1 MKKIVIAGGGSS
13 GWMTAAALSKHLPN
27 AEITLIESKNI
38 GIIGVG
44 ESTLPRIN
52 HYLNLIGVKDE
63 EWMHKCDAIYK
74 LAIKYSNFL
83 HEGSYYYDVLRE
95 FSRPSFNNAG
105 DKVEIMDFLILN
117 NIDPEIKLT
126 EFSRFFDDTYDMV
139 TDNKYTDSNEVF
151 DWNPKWDK
159 AYHLDAYKFGLAL
172 KESVAQPNGV
182 IHIEDDI
189 VGSGES
195 DDGIEY
201 LQTKNNGKF
210 YADLFIDCTG
220 FKGLLIGE
228 KLGVKFDKF
237 ENFMN
242 DRAWAA
248 NIPYEDKDRELQSYT
263 NCTTLENGWL
273 WNIPIWSRIGTGY
286 VYSSK
291 FVDDETAL
299 KQYKDGLRKTYGKRA
314 DEIEAR
320 PIKFN
325 SGVRE
330 KPWHKNVVSIGL
342 SCGFLEP
349 LNSTGLMM
357 THDNVIRLVTLL
369 SMKNFEINQID
380 KDIFNKN
387 CREQIL
393 SMKDFILTRYALA
406 RRNDTPYWKH
416 VTQNLHYD
424 NGDSVVFSDFGKII
438 RDYYYDENNPQY
450 NNFNQK
456 VLTGMNY
463 NPVPKIITEIG
474 VRTGQI
480 NMNRLNEIKSWWLNR
495 KFALK
500 NYTNS
505 LPTQNEYLKNRIY
518 NEKHL

>member
-1 MKKIVIAGGGSS
+1 
-13 GWMTAAALSKHLPN
+13 
-27 AEITLIESKNI
+27 
-38 GIIGVG
+38 
-44 ESTLPRIN
+44 
-52 HYLNLIGVKDE
+52 
-63 EWMHKCDAIYK
+63 
-74 LAIKYSNFL
+74 
-83 HEGSYYYDVLRE
+83 
-95 FSRPSFNNAG
+95 
-105 DKVEIMDFLILN
+105 
-117 NIDPEIKLT
+117 
-126 EFSRFFDDTYDMV
+126 
-139 TDNKYTDSNEVF
+139 
-151 DWNPKWDK
+151 
-159 AYHLDAYKFGLAL
+159 
-172 KESVAQPNGV
+172 
-182 IHIEDDI
+182 
-189 VGSGES
+189 
-195 DDGIEY
+195 
-201 LQTKNNGKF
+201 
-210 YADLFIDCTG
+210 
-220 FKGLLIGE
+220 
-228 KLGVKFDKF
+228 
-237 ENFMN
+237 MN

-299 KQYKDGLRKTYGKRA
+299 KQYKDGLRKVYGSRA

-424 NGDSVVFSDFGKII
+424 NGDSVVFSDFGKINELFYLI
-438 RDYYYDENNPQY
+438 HYLNI
-450 NNFNQK
+450 
-456 VLTGMNY
+456 LT
-463 NPVPKIITEIG
+463 
-474 VRTGQI
+474 
-480 NMNRLNEIKSWWLNR
+480 IK
-495 KFALK
+495 KF
-500 NYTNS
+500 
-505 LPTQNEYLKNRIY
+505 
-518 NEKHL
+518 